1 MQDADGPSP
10 WRNKHVKIV
19 RACLNNGRIQFF
31 LIGCHRHLQH
41 HASFQ
46 LQIQLQ
52 LQLQLQSRGLPWS
65 LSVTVVLYQ
74 ILTHLFRRLH
84 SRPGLRLD
92 VGEYPGSFFTV
103 NVRLVPIV
111 A

>member
-19 RACLNNGRIQFF
+19 RSVFKQWENPVLSDWVPPPSSTSP
-31 LIGCHRHLQH
+31 
-41 HASFQ
+41 SFQ
-46 LQIQLQ
+46 LQIQ

-92 VGEYPGSFFTV
+92 VGEYLGSFFTV